1 MLKGPYGAVCKGQAT
16 RIRDRRARLPKKKRA
31 SLLWRMLNMRV
42 ERILVP
48 HDGEQMSDKALL
60 YAIEIGKG
68 LDAKIILLHV
78 IEEIEVPPTLLLGND
93 KELIEKAKR
102 SIERELEQK
111 WNKFSQEKIKLLS
124 ADNLIGSTEVLK
136 DPDASNAI
144 LKYAKEKNVDL
155 IIMGSR
161 RLEGASKFIVAL
173 GSVARKVSE
182 RASCPVMLIH

>member
-1 MLKGPYGAVCKGQAT
+1 MK
-16 RIRDRRARLPKKKRA
+16 I
-31 SLLWRMLNMRV
+31 

-60 YAIEIGKG
+60 YAIEIAKG
-68 LDAKIILLHV
+68 LHSKIVLLHV
-78 IEEIEVPPTLLLGND
+78 IAEIEVPPTLLLGND
-93 KELIEKAKR
+93 KDLITKAKR

-111 WNKFSQEKIKLLS
+111 WNKFSQDKMKLLS
-124 ADNLIGSTEVLK
+124 ADNLTGSTEVLK

-144 LKYAKEKNVDL
+144 LKFSKEANVDM

-182 RASCPVMLIH
+182 RASCPVMLVH